1 MNKLTKEQIKKYI
14 NGEVY
19 YDPHGT
25 YILIRQPEGGAQM
38 LGEIRGWGRIQH
50 MFKHPDGTIDY
61 KTATEFQDAIGH
73 FVANAVNTALES
85 LGEEEVEK
93 TMTQSEFEGFRS
105 MYNAMVE
112 ENRLLKADLI
122 REKII
127 LLKIRNN
134 VKIWEDTNPDI
145 NVQEYKPIELKPL
158 KNPE

>member
-19 YDPHGT
+19 YDPDGT
-25 YILIRQPEGGAQM
+25 YLWIRGAEDELQM
-38 LGEIRGWGRIQH
+38 LGEIRGWGRIQN
-50 MFKHPDGTIDY
+50 MFKNPDGTINQQAAAD
-61 KTATEFQDAIGH
+61 FQDAIGH

-85 LGEEEVEK
+85 LGEEEEEK

-122 REKII
+122 REKRI
-127 LLKIRNN
+127 LLKIRDN
-134 VKIWEDTNPDI
+134 VKIWVDGNPDI
-145 NVQEYKPIELKPL
+145 NVQEYNPIELKPL
-158 KNPE
+158 KNSE